1 MTDVDVLEDVEA
13 FFLNCFALG
22 AENNETNISKRK
34 NVQKR
39 IPERLGTSI
48 TDKDVFEDC
57 DARLLDCFAGSPEH
71 NYTDISK

>member
-34 NVQKR
+34 NVQKKEYLR
-39 IPERLGTSI
+39 G
-48 TDKDVFEDC
+48 
-57 DARLLDCFAGSPEH
+57 
-71 NYTDISK
+71 